1 MTTQIP
7 IEHPGVILKEEF
19 IEAFDLTP
27 YAVAKRTG
35 IPQTALSEILRGKRN
50 ISATNA
56 LKLSEFFG
64 VSESFFI
71 NIQTRCNLDIAKE
84 KAQEA
89 LSEIIPF
96 RGLTPSDAEFLEA

>member
-7 IEHPGVILKEEF
+7 VEHPGVILKEEF

-27 YAVAKRTG
+27 YAVAKGTG
-35 IPQTALSEILRGKRN
+35 IPQTALSEILKGKRK
-50 ISATNA
+50 ISAINA
-56 LKLSEFFG
+56 LKLSKFFG

-71 NIQTRCNLDIAKE
+71 NIQTRYNLDIAKE
-84 KAQEA
+84 KTQKT

-96 RGLTPSDAEFLEA
+96 RGLTKSDAEFLKA